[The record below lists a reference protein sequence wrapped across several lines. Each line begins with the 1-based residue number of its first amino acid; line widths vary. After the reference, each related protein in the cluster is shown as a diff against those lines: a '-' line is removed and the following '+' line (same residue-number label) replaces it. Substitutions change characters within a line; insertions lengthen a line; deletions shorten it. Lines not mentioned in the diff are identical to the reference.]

1 MAERGGKLRGAL
13 AKDPGYKRLPGKP
26 GTQRTD
32 VKPSMGREGNMA
44 NKPTQRLSPGVYR
57 SAGGGLVTQG
67 GRQIQRPTQ
76 PPANWT
82 NDQML
87 RNLPPGTLTD
97 FANRYNNGAGARI
110 GEIAGNVAAD
120 QQMDPGYFNPELQQI
135 TNRVQNILANQQPQ
149 SGYMP
154 NTQGTT
160 PPGWNNL
167 TSNPGAS
174 VPQFDP
180 NNPGQIQN
188 GLGQPMTM
196 PQMPQASANQGGRYR
211 LSPGVYGTQQQAMNQ
226 YNQQMGQFNAS
237 LPQQLMKKY

>member
-26 GTQRTD
+26 GTQRTNA
-32 VKPSMGREGNMA
+32 KPSMGREGSMA
-44 NKPTQRLSPGVYR
+44 NVAMQRLSPGVYR
-57 SAGGGLVTQG
+57 GAGGGLVTQG
-67 GRQIQRPTQ
+67 GKPIQRQPQSQMPTQ
-76 PPANWT
+76 SP
-82 NDQML
+82 Q
-87 RNLPPGTLTD
+87 
-97 FANRYNNGAGARI
+97 
-110 GEIAGNVAAD
+110 

-160 PPGWNNL
+160 PPGWDGV
-167 TSNPGAS
+167 SFNPGAS
-174 VPQFDP
+174 MPQFDP

-226 YNQQMGQFNAS
+226 YNQQMEQFNAS
-237 LPQQLMKKY
+237 LPAQLMKRY

>member
-1 MAERGGKLRGAL
+1 MSERGGKLRGAL

-44 NKPTQRLSPGVYR
+44 NVAMERLSPGVYR
-57 SAGGGLVTQG
+57 SAGGGLVTKG
-67 GRQIQRPTQ
+67 GRQIQRPAQ
-76 PPANWT
+76 SSMPMQRP
-82 NDQML
+82 
-87 RNLPPGTLTD
+87 
-97 FANRYNNGAGARI
+97 
-110 GEIAGNVAAD
+110 E
-120 QQMDPGYFNPELQQI
+120 QQMDPGYFNPELQQV

-160 PPGWNNL
+160 PPGWDGV
-167 TSNPGAS
+167 SFNPGAS
-174 VPQFDP
+174 MPQFDP

-196 PQMPQASANQGGRYR
+196 PQMPQASANNGGRYR

-226 YNQQMGQFNAS
+226 YNQQMQQFNAS

>member
-1 MAERGGKLRGAL
+1 MAERGKKLSGAL
-13 AKDPGYKRLPGKP
+13 RRDPEYRNLPGKP
-26 GTQRTD
+26 DANRGNVNPT
-32 VKPSMGREGNMA
+32 KGREGNMA

-67 GRQIQRPTQ
+67 GKPIQRQPQSQMPTQ
-76 PPANWT
+76 SP
-82 NDQML
+82 Q
-87 RNLPPGTLTD
+87 
-97 FANRYNNGAGARI
+97 
-110 GEIAGNVAAD
+110 

-160 PPGWNNL
+160 PPGWDGV
-167 TSNPGAS
+167 SFNPGAS
-174 VPQFDP
+174 MPQFDP

-196 PQMPQASANQGGRYR
+196 PQMPQASANNGGKYR

-226 YNQQMGQFNAS
+226 YNQQMQQFNAR

>member
-1 MAERGGKLRGAL
+1 MAERGKKLSGAL
-13 AKDPGYKRLPGKP
+13 RRDPK
-26 GTQRTD
+26 
-32 VKPSMGREGNMA
+32 
-44 NKPTQRLSPGVYR
+44 NKPTERLSPGVYR
-57 SAGGGLVTQG
+57 GAGGGLVTQG
-67 GRQIQRPTQ
+67 GKPIQRQ
-76 PPANWT
+76 PQAQNPANWT

-120 QQMDPGYFNPELQQI
+120 QS
-135 TNRVQNILANQQPQ
+135 NILFGNQ
-149 SGYMP
+149 
-154 NTQGTT
+154 
-160 PPGWNNL
+160 L
-167 TSNPGAS
+167 NPGAS

-196 PQMPQASANQGGRYR
+196 PQMPQASANNGGRYR

-226 YNQQMGQFNAS
+226 YNQQMGQFNAR
-237 LPQQLMKKY
+237 LPAQLMKKY

>member
-1 MAERGGKLRGAL
+1 MAERGKKLSGAL
-13 AKDPGYKRLPGKP
+13 RRDPK
-26 GTQRTD
+26 
-32 VKPSMGREGNMA
+32 
-44 NKPTQRLSPGVYR
+44 NKPTERLSPGVYR
-57 SAGGGLVTQG
+57 GAGGGLVTQG
-67 GRQIQRPTQ
+67 GKPIQRQPQAPAMQPQRPMPTSLVGESNFTPEQ
-76 PPANWT
+76 
-82 NDQML
+82 L
-87 RNLPPGTLTD
+87 RD
-97 FANRYNNGAGARI
+97 FANRFGNGAGARI
-110 GEIAGNVAAD
+110 GEIAGNIAAD
-120 QQMDPGYFNPELQQI
+120 QQIDPGYFNPELQQV

-226 YNQQMGQFNAS
+226 YNQQMQQFNAR